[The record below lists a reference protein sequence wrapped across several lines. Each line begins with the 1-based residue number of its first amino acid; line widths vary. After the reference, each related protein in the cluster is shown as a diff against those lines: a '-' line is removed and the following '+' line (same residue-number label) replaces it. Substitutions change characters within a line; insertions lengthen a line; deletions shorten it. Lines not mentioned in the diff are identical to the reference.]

1 MITPSIDGVSSTTP
15 IHQLSTQD
23 GTIPVAEILPAQDS
37 PEINPQ
43 TPAQE
48 ATEKND
54 ERKRKRSQIEIPGL
68 NRLVGDFA
76 IDLGKSLPRGIL
88 YLYGSDVVEIQQP
101 QSDSSESPIV
111 PMETVRF
118 RTWIE
123 NFVEPYK
130 LERKGN

>member
-1 MITPSIDGVSSTTP
+1 MITSLQNDVSSTTP

-43 TPAQE
+43 TPAQ
-48 ATEKND
+48 KND

-118 RTWIE
+118 RTMD
-123 NFVEPYK
+123 
-130 LERKGN
+130 